1 MHRKKLKIAKLKP
14 TGKIGRISRNDVDL
28 EPNEEETI
36 KLLAELGFGIDCL
49 KKNHIPKSHSAD
61 IVMLGTIW
69 EMKSPESINR
79 KTLKKRIHKA
89 SLQSTHIIFDLRR
102 LPSDTDSIEEIIIE
116 KFKEKSTL
124 RRLVI
129 IRPTGE
135 ALDFQK

>member
-1 MHRKKLKIAKLKP
+1 
-14 TGKIGRISRNDVDL
+14 
-28 EPNEEETI
+28 
-36 KLLAELGFGIDCL
+36 
-49 KKNHIPKSHSAD
+49 
-61 IVMLGTIW
+61 
-69 EMKSPESINR
+69 MKSPESINR

-89 SLQSTHIIFDLRR
+89 SLQSTHIICDLRR